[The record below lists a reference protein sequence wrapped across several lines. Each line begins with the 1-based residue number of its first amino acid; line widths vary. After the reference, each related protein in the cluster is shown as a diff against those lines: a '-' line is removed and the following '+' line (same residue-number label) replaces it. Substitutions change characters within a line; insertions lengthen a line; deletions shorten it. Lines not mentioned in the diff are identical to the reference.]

1 MNRRLFD
8 FLIVNVV
15 FNHSFRFIAYAS
27 NKVGKTPE
35 IRLPIILSQLRTEG
49 FPDLPWWSRFKCV
62 NKLRKIELRICVK
75 QYMHMIR
82 HCFNRLHTKF
92 MIFKVSA
99 RIIFQKILEFS
110 RYCRFSVFCN
120 QYNNKPYQ
128 EYHECRGRHEHN
140 DYAKP
145 CGDTLAAFELQQYW
159 PGMSDDGHDS
169 TQYHH

>member
-120 QYNNKPYQ
+120 QYKMI
-128 EYHECRGRHEHN
+128 
-140 DYAKP
+140 
-145 CGDTLAAFELQQYW
+145 LQQK
-159 PGMSDDGHDS
+159 S
-169 TQYHH
+169 TVLIIVVFFMLFFVHASASTWCITDIF